1 MHKKLSTFFS
11 SFHYP
16 FYTENLTNNARN
28 LYRIIIFKDQIFFFV
43 SSIWIK
49 PKLNFQTDSWLKL
62 SKKNKIRKFPKKIV
76 FQKFFWCVFEMNS
89 FVLASSI
96 SFNCLFVDFF
106 FSRLIDWLHEKKTK
120 KNLQR
125 KWNIYSD
132 NNNNNIVWF
141 SFIVVD
147 DNDDLWTCWCDFVS
161 LDFLRS
167 YDLIMIMMFIC
178 ESSSSFRW
186 MYHIDLTS
194 LNDREKNQHN
204 DFYWQNLCV
213 WKTKW
218 KWNDYYFLCLK
229 WIEKL

>member
-106 FSRLIDWLHEKKTK
+106 FLSIDWLITREEDEKKPTK
-120 KNLQR
+120 KMKHLQR
-125 KWNIYSD
+125 QQQQQH
-132 NNNNNIVWF
+132 
-141 SFIVVD
+141 
-147 DNDDLWTCWCDFVS
+147 
-161 LDFLRS
+161 R
-167 YDLIMIMMFIC
+167 LI
-178 ESSSSFRW
+178 
-186 MYHIDLTS
+186 
-194 LNDREKNQHN
+194 
-204 DFYWQNLCV
+204 
-213 WKTKW
+213 
-218 KWNDYYFLCLK
+218 
-229 WIEKL
+229 